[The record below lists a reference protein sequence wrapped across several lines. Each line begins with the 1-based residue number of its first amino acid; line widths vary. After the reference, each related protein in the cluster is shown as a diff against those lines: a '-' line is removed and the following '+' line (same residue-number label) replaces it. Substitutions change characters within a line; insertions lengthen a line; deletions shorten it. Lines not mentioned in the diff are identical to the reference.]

1 VLVIPESLS
10 LETAPEGRPAMNAD
24 ATAAAQ
30 EDLNP
35 FHIAQQ
41 QFEHAIRYLPQYQKG
56 LVDYLVRPERVIIS
70 EFPIETHNGTV
81 RNFTGYRVLHNRA
94 RGPGKGGIRYHP
106 DVTADEV
113 RALAT
118 WMTWKCAVMD
128 IPFGGAKGG
137 VICNPK
143 ELTKD
148 DLRRITRRFI
158 AELGDAI
165 GPHTDIPAPD
175 VNTSAETMAW
185 VFDTYDMMHPGR
197 NNTPVVTGK
206 PVDMGGSFG
215 RNEATSRGCLFC
227 TQHALSRG
235 LVDGMDSVDGA
246 TVVVQGFGNAGAI
259 AAQLYAE
266 QGSRIIACS
275 DSRGGI
281 FAADG
286 FDPDEAIA
294 HKKETGSV
302 VGLPGTEEVS
312 NEELLAL
319 ECDILIPAALE
330 NQIRADNAGDVRAK
344 LIAEAANGPTTPA
357 ADRILH
363 GKGIPV
369 LPDILANA
377 GGVTVS
383 YYEWVQNIEN
393 EQWEE
398 EEVNSKLLRK
408 MTRATDSVLDTRE
421 EINASL
427 EGIQASRAKRGHGSD
442 SLEEIDIR
450 TAAYVL
456 AVKRVAD
463 VTLRRGIWP

>member
-1 VLVIPESLS
+1 
-10 LETAPEGRPAMNAD
+10 MNTQ
-24 ATAAAQ
+24 ATASVQ

-35 FHIAQQ
+35 FHIAQE
-41 QFEHAIRYLPQYQKG
+41 QFQHAIRYLPEYQKG
-56 LVDYLVRPERVIIS
+56 LVDYLVRPERVLIT

-137 VICNPK
+137 VVCDPK
-143 ELTKD
+143 QLTKD
-148 DLRRITRRFI
+148 DLRKITRRFI
-158 AELGDAI
+158 VELGDVI

-227 TQHALSRG
+227 TQHVLSRG
-235 LVDGMDSVDGA
+235 LVDGLSSVEGA
-246 TVVVQGFGNAGAI
+246 SVVVQGYGNAGSI

-266 QGSRIIACS
+266 QGARIIAVS
-275 DSRGGI
+275 DSRGAIYSVG
-281 FAADG
+281 G
-286 FDPDEAIA
+286 FDPDVAVA
-294 HKKETGSV
+294 HKKQTGSV
-302 VGLPGTEEVS
+302 VGLRGTEEIS
-312 NEELLAL
+312 NEELLGL

-330 NQIRADNAGDVRAK
+330 NQIRADNADDVKAR

-357 ADRILH
+357 ADRILSE
-363 GKGIPV
+363 KGIPV

-393 EQWEE
+393 EQWDE
-398 EEVNSKLLRK
+398 EEVNAKLLRK
-408 MTRATDSVLDTRE
+408 MTRATDAVLDTRE
-421 EINASL
+421 QINSTL
-427 EGIQASRAKRGHGSD
+427 P
-442 SLEEIDIR
+442 EIDEAREELGRGNDALDEIDLR
-450 TAAYVL
+450 TAAYIL

-463 VTLRRGIWP
+463 VTMRRGIWP